1 MTQISVVQDWVT
13 YMTLKQ
19 QTVVLSAIRGCD
31 GAPKDDPSKPFV
43 RALRSTVLKNAVEG
57 PCSFMVGGEISFDDI
72 EVFVKSFDHYPM
84 HWLMHFI
91 HAVEC
96 IGYGHP
102 NEQTSGW
109 WLAFY
114 YRICRALHV
123 NVESY
128 AGWTLRL
135 VDGPPS
141 DCWKA

>member
-13 YMTLKQ
+13 SMTLKQ

-57 PCSFMVGGEISFDDI
+57 PCSFMSDRPTINDI
-72 EVFVKSFDHYPM
+72 EVFVKSFDHYPV

-96 IGYGHP
+96 VGYGHS
-102 NEQTSGW
+102 NKQISGW

-114 YRICRALHV
+114 HRICHALHV
-123 NVESY
+123 GVELY
-128 AGWTLRL
+128 ADWALRL
-135 VDGPPS
+135 IDGPPS
-141 DCWKA
+141 DCWKV